1 MIELLQLTKSYNRGK
16 VKAVDDLSLVV
27 EPGEIFGFLGPNGAG
42 KTTTIKMMVGIL
54 APDSGQVKLA
64 GVDMATDPLAAK
76 RKLGYVPDQPDL
88 YERVTGLEY
97 LRFLGDVYQVPLK
110 ERQERIERLGD
121 AFSLTSSLPDPVG
134 SFSHGMRQKL
144 AIMGAMLAAPPI
156 LILDEPMV
164 GLDPKSSHL
173 LKEILREHALQGNI
187 VFFSTHILEVAERFC
202 HRLGI
207 INHGQLIAAGTME
220 ELQKGEQ
227 GTLEEIF
234 LEVTEG

>member
-1 MIELLQLTKSYNRGK
+1 MIELLHLTKSYNKGA

-54 APDSGQVKLA
+54 ASDSGQIKLA
-64 GVDMATDPLAAK
+64 GVDLAADPLKAK

-97 LRFLGDVYQVPLK
+97 LRFLGDIYQVPEQK
-110 ERQERIERLGD
+110 RYQRTERLGQ
-121 AFSLTSSLPDPVG
+121 AFGLASDLGDPIG

-144 AIMGAMLAAPPI
+144 AIMGAMLAKPPI

-173 LKEILREHALQGNI
+173 LKEILREHAREGNI
-187 VFFSTHILEVAERFC
+187 VFFSTHVLEVAERFC
-202 HRLGI
+202 TRLGI
-207 INHGQLIAAGTME
+207 INHGRLIASGTLE
-220 ELQKGEQ
+220 ELKRGEQ
-227 GTLEEIF
+227 ETLEEIF